1 MADLYIVK
9 AFLDSDSSFGVT
21 SYISESSE
29 ACFKY
34 IKEAIACPS
43 KPWDY
48 YSLYEAGPNQQ
59 DDQSI
64 TYINKLDAPID
75 SWRKELMQ

>member
-9 AFLDSDSSFGVT
+9 AFLDSDNRFGAT
-21 SYISESSE
+21 SHISNSYESAYSYI
-29 ACFKY
+29 KD
-34 IKEAIACPS
+34 AIACPS

-59 DDQSI
+59 DAESI
-64 TYINKLDAPID
+64 TYINKLDQPID
-75 SWRKELMQ
+75 SWRRESV